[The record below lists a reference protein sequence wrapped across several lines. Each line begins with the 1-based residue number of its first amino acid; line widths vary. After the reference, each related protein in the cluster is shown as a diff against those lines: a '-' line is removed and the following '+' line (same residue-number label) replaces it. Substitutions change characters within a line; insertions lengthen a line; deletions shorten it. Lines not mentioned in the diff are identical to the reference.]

1 MSAALKPARVEETGV
16 GSGGRLTGEGEGSE
30 DSGVARSTLD
40 LDVAGSDTC
49 RERERWRSGRTPRDQ
64 RFRRSGTR
72 DEAMQI

>member
-1 MSAALKPARVEETGV
+1 MEETGV

-30 DSGVARSTLD
+30 DSGSTLD